1 MYTIVLLAEKALS
14 DIDVT
19 QVTGLHQ
26 ETGSQSFVVLVP
38 ADSENR
44 RFVEMLNDIALGR
57 LREAAEDVEE
67 PEPTVQKATTQAE
80 TALAASVAALK
91 AAGVDAVGEVTPDNP
106 IGALK
111 SAVERHK
118 ADEVIVLTDPHFV
131 EEFLHRDWAS
141 RARHTVGVPVLKL
154 LAHGG

>member
-19 QVTGLHQ
+19 QVTTLHQ
-26 ETGSQSFVVLVP
+26 DTASQSFVVLVP
-38 ADSENR
+38 ADSEHR
-44 RFVEMLNDIALGR
+44 RFVEVLNDIALGR
-57 LREAAEDVEE
+57 LKEAAQDVEE
-67 PEPTVQKATTQAE
+67 PEPTAQRATAQAE
-80 TALAASVAALK
+80 SALAASVAALQ
-91 AAGVDAVGEVTPDNP
+91 AAGVEATGEITPDDP

-141 RARHTVGVPVLKL
+141 RARHAVGVPVLKL
-154 LAHGG
+154 LAHG